1 MAHTSSSSAPN
12 APDPSRHQGETPL
25 DPAMERVRQKLRR
38 LILVSGTTV
47 LVGFLAVL
55 FAVMYKIAP
64 DRSKPAL
71 PAGAEDVTIGNVLP
85 AGARIVSTALD
96 GTLLALTI
104 EVAGATRIVV
114 VDLGTG
120 AVVRRIELGAA
131 P

>member
-1 MAHTSSSSAPN
+1 
-12 APDPSRHQGETPL
+12 
-25 DPAMERVRQKLRR
+25 MERVRQKLRR

-64 DRSKPAL
+64 DRSKSAL
-71 PAGAEDVTIGNVLP
+71 PAGAEDVAIANVLP
-85 AGARIVSTALD
+85 EGARVVSTALD
-96 GTLLALTI
+96 GSLLALTI

-120 AVVRRIELGAA
+120 AVVRRIELGR
-131 P
+131 

>member
-1 MAHTSSSSAPN
+1 
-12 APDPSRHQGETPL
+12 
-25 DPAMERVRQKLRR
+25 MERVRQKLRR

-64 DRSKPAL
+64 DRSKSAL
-71 PAGAEDVTIGNVLP
+71 PAGAGEVALADVLP

-96 GTLLALTI
+96 GSLLALTI
-104 EVAGATRIVV
+104 EAAGATRIVV
-114 VDLGTG
+114 VDIGTG
-120 AVVRRIELGAA
+120 TVVRRIDLA

>member
-12 APDPSRHQGETPL
+12 TPDPSQHQGEAPL

-47 LVGFLAVL
+47 LIGFAAVL

-71 PAGAEDVTIGNVLP
+71 PGSAEPVAIADVLP

-96 GTLLALTI
+96 GTLLAMTI
-104 EVAGATRIVV
+104 EAAGATRIVV

-120 AVVRRIELGAA
+120 AVVRRIDLQ